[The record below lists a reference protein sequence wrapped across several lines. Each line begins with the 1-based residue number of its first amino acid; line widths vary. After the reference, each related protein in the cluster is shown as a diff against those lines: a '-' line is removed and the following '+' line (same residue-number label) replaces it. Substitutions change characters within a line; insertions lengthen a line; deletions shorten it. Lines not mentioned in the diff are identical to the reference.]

1 MEKLCIRRSI
11 DNGTLI
17 DTLEMTGAAAPLF
30 LVGTRF
36 QAMMVQGIVRHLG
49 LAEYDLVIYHQRSAI
64 SPDDDFVLSAL
75 MCHARRVSRIDRCAP
90 TRRQF
95 AALLRAAGRQN
106 RTVFLAQ
113 ITHPFIL
120 ALFRLRS
127 GMRLCSFDE
136 GGYNVAPD
144 GPFHRPRPPK
154 VRRPRDAV
162 ALALFPGGTIDFVR
176 RRTQRHYTAFPPE
189 RNVLSTLAEQIELP
203 WASFV
208 QPDEADRARSAGR
221 IMVLPCLKDFTGSA
235 QSREAILS
243 AARTCDLVVR
253 HPRDEAVEGL
263 ASLRLSSPVEGVIC
277 FAAEQRPVQVLH
289 CASTVGLTLAGKPN
303 IDLID
308 LCNGL
313 PS

>member
-1 MEKLCIRRSI
+1 MI
-11 DNGTLI
+11 
-17 DTLEMTGAAAPLF
+17 GAAAPLF

-36 QAMMVQGIVRHLG
+36 QAMMVQGIARHLG
-49 LAEYDLVIYHQRSAI
+49 LAEYDLVIYHHGGAI

-75 MCHARRVSRIDRCAP
+75 MRNARHVSRIDRCAP
-90 TRRQF
+90 TRQQF

-113 ITHPFIL
+113 ITHPFVL
-120 ALFRLRS
+120 ALFRLRP
-127 GMRLCSFDE
+127 GMRLRSFDE

-144 GPFHRPRPPK
+144 GPFHRPRPRRM
-154 VRRPRDAV
+154 RRPRDAV
-162 ALALFPGGTIDFVR
+162 ALALFPMGTIDFVR

-208 QPDEADRARSAGR
+208 QPDEADSARSAGR
-221 IMVLPCLKDFTGSA
+221 IMVLPCMKDFTGPP
-235 QSREAILS
+235 QSREALLS
-243 AARTCDLVVR
+243 AARDCDLVVR
-253 HPRDEAVEGL
+253 HPRDEVLEGV
-263 ASLRLSSPVEGVIC
+263 ASTRFSSPVESLIC
-277 FAAEQRPVQVLH
+277 CAAKQAPVQVLH
-289 CASTVGLTLAGKPN
+289 CASTVGLTLAGKPD

-308 LCNGL
+308 MCNAL